1 MVHRAGIAGIP
12 AQVGARRMNREAG
25 INQLKRRDFLK
36 AGLVFGAGASGLAAG
51 YAAVPDA
58 FARAVYAAKKEGMT
72 NDNILVMIQLAGGN
86 DGLRTLVPIADP
98 ALHDLRP
105 KLAGPMVSQA
115 LPLNSQYGLNH
126 NLAGIK
132 GLWDKGK
139 VAIVQGVGYPNPT
152 FSHFESIRIW
162 ETGDPTRRSVEGW
175 LGRTLAKAYDSNG
188 HPLTGCACGA
198 TDVPG
203 ALRDL
208 QATMTVIQNQKTF
221 GFTGGSEVEAA
232 VGALYKGTPGIYGA
246 LFDTAIAT
254 ANDTIATLR
263 TSSASYQPMADY
275 SDNVKLVYSSK
286 NQLAAAL
293 QLAAD
298 LIVTGTGVKLLHVT
312 LGGFDTH
319 YTELNR
325 HDDLM
330 GYLDSAVSAFYQDLA
345 AHNVAEKVLIATW
358 SEFGRRPKENAS
370 GGTDHGAAAPLLL
383 IGNPVKGGLY
393 GQAPALTNLDATGNL
408 SYTVD
413 FRSIYQEILSGHL
426 GADAKEILGQSF
438 DHVPFLKSPVAVS
451 A

>member
-1 MVHRAGIAGIP
+1 MKKEI
-12 AQVGARRMNREAG
+12 G

-36 AGLVFGAGASGLAAG
+36 AGLVFGAGAAGLAAG

-58 FARAVYAAKKEGMT
+58 FARAVYAAKKGGVA
-72 NDNILVMIQLAGGN
+72 NDNVLVMIQLAGGN
-86 DGLRTLVPIADP
+86 DGLRTLVPISDP
-98 ALHDLRP
+98 KLHDLRP

-115 LPLNSQYGLNH
+115 LPLNSDYGLNH
-126 NLAGIK
+126 SLTAVK

-162 ETGDPTRRSVEGW
+162 ETGDPTRRQVDGW
-175 LGRTLAKAYDSNG
+175 LGRTLANAYDSNG
-188 HPLTGCACGA
+188 HPLTGCACGS

-208 QATMTVIQNQKTF
+208 QATLTVIQNQKTF
-221 GFTGGSEVEAA
+221 GFTGGTEVEAA

-254 ANDTIATLR
+254 ATETMATLR
-263 TSSASYQPMADY
+263 TSASSYQPMADY
-275 SDNVKLVYSSK
+275 SDKVNLVYSSK
-286 NQLAAAL
+286 NQLSAAL
-293 QLAAD
+293 QLAAE

-330 GYLDSAVSAFYQDLA
+330 TYLDTAVGAFYSDLA
-345 AHNVAEKVLIATW
+345 AHGMAEKVLIATW

-370 GGTDHGAAAPLLL
+370 GGTDHGAAAPLIL
-383 IGNPVKGGLY
+383 IGDPVKGGLY
-393 GQAPALTNLDATGNL
+393 GAEPSLTNLDPTGNL
-408 SYTVD
+408 MYSVD
-413 FRSIYQEILSGHL
+413 FRSVYQEILGGHL
-426 GADAKEILGQSF
+426 GADAGEILGATYEQ
-438 DHVPFLKSPVAVS
+438 VPFLKAPVAV
-451 A
+451 